1 MYIMLNSTKKDGN
14 TSLSYGTKEEVLN
27 NRRNFFK
34 KHNIDIKNT
43 LVLRALNENKIVE
56 ITKEFRDSNK
66 DLSKIILEADGI
78 VTKEKNIFFYLNF
91 GDCIALSIYDK
102 RKDVLMLCHLGWHSV
117 KNNLHIIAINYLKEK
132 YNSNVEDLIV
142 ELGPSIKKDS
152 YIMDCPIQ
160 LGDDAWIKYI
170 EKIDDKNYK
179 VDLNSY
185 VVDGLKNMSIKD
197 IKVSEIDTYSNNN
210 YYSNYEEN
218 KFNLDKGRFIVGAML
233 K

>member
-14 TSLSYGTKEEVLN
+14 TSLSYGTKDEVLN

-43 LVLRALNENKIVE
+43 LVLRTLNENKIVE

-152 YIMDCPIQ
+152 YIMESPIQ

-185 VVDGLKNMSIKD
+185 VVDGLKNIGIKD
-197 IKVSEIDTYSNNN
+197 IKVSEIDTYSNSN

>member
-152 YIMDCPIQ
+152 YIMECPIQ